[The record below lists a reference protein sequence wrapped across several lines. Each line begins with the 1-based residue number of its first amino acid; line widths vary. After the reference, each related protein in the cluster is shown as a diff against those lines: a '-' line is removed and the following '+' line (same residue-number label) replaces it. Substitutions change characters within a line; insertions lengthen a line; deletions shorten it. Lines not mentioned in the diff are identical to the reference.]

1 MKVKTFLDKK
11 TLKKKNQLSVIKK
24 AIDTIQDESIELVES
39 LSCFNEG
46 IKHQKEC
53 WSKAIYIQDELY
65 NLLQKLSGKKK

>member
-1 MKVKTFLDKK
+1 MGYTGTMKIEKIA
-11 TLKKKNQLSVIKK
+11 VIKK

-65 NLLQKLSGKKK
+65 NLLQKLSGKNNDKQTQ